1 MPTKNPEGEIL
12 YATTGTEAGA
22 IIEALENAQ
31 PYAVVGVH
39 DGVQVLVVKD
49 GHKVTSVKPHID
61 EYRTAPERR
70 KGTAVFSDLASF
82 IAHANRFR
90 DADSVVFANDSRTS
104 PSLTS
109 VLDYHRATAEGA
121 PRFGQHRGSYAFP
134 LSDEWK
140 AWTEQNAKAMTQAE
154 FARFIEDRLVDVM
167 DPASLTE
174 GGSAAHWAGRLG
186 VTFATPSQLLELSR
200 GLAAKVSS
208 HVRGSHDTASG
219 TKEVM
224 FASEVT
230 DPNGAPLPVPG
241 AFLLSIPVFKR
252 GDLYPVPV
260 RLRFRIKESVTW
272 SYELARV
279 DAVFEHAFAEAC
291 DHVAKLTTL
300 PVLRGDA
307 ER

>member
-1 MPTKNPEGEIL
+1 MSLDFIDHL
-12 YATTGTEAGA
+12 
-22 IIEALENAQ
+22 AL
-31 PYAVVGVH
+31 
-39 DGVQVLVVKD
+39 GVQAAATWQNLGVAFFGCLLGTVNGVLPA
-49 GHKVTSVKPHID
+49 T
-61 EYRTAPERR
+61 YR
-70 KGTAVFSDLASF
+70 VS
-82 IAHANRFR
+82 
-90 DADSVVFANDSRTS
+90 
-104 PSLTS
+104 
-109 VLDYHRATAEGA
+109 ATIS
-121 PRFGQHRGSYAFP
+121 GSG
-134 LSDEWK
+134 S
-140 AWTEQNAKAMTQAE
+140 
-154 FARFIEDRLVDVM
+154 
-167 DPASLTE
+167 ASLTV

-241 AFLLSIPVFKR
+241 AFLLAIPVFKR